1 MPAFNNDSSTEASI
15 APKRWFLPRLAQR
28 IGLVLAL
35 FMTSAIAQTPAGKG
49 QIDVVLIGDSIT
61 WAGKWESRF
70 PGLRLANRAVPGYK
84 TTDVLSQLDSTIAL
98 QPKKAVLM
106 IGINDLLSLAPVDQV
121 YDGIA
126 AIVQR
131 LQAGG
136 IPIILLAT
144 LECSRKSCVQAVD
157 WVRELNG
164 KLKVLAQKEKI
175 PFIDL
180 NPKFTDPDSGLL
192 PKYTWD
198 GLHLSEPAY
207 VIWADAIRPYLK

>member
-1 MPAFNNDSSTEASI
+1 MPSFNIDSSTKAAIS
-15 APKRWFLPRLAQR
+15 PKRWFLLRLVQR
-28 IGLVLAL
+28 IGLLLVIL
-35 FMTSAIAQTPAGKG
+35 MTSAMAQTPAGKG
-49 QIDVVLIGDSIT
+49 PIDVVLIGDSIT

-70 PGLRLANRAVPGYK
+70 PGLRLVNRAVPGYK
-84 TTDVLSQLDSTIAL
+84 TTDVLAQLDSTIAL

-121 YDGIA
+121 YNGIA

-136 IPIILLAT
+136 IPIIMLAT

-164 KLKVLAQKEKI
+164 KLKALAQKDKI
-175 PFIDL
+175 AFIDL